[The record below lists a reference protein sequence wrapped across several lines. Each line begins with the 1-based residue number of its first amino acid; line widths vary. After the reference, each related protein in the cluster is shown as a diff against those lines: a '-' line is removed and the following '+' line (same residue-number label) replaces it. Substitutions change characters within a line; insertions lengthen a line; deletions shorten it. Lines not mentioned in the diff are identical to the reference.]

1 MNAGAARDRVALVTG
16 ASSGIGAATA
26 ECLAGA
32 GFQVVL
38 AARRRDLLAA
48 LVEKIAAAG
57 GRALAVPTDLADEKA
72 TSRLVSRT
80 LEAFG
85 RVDVLVNNAGFS
97 LAGALEQLSRDDLR
111 STFEVNLLAGLQ
123 LAGELTP
130 VMRDQGGGRIINMGS
145 LAASVPAPLAIPYAA
160 TKGALAAATDGL
172 RLELARWGIDVI
184 LVIPGFVDTPTFD
197 NARAWG
203 MRLREDPA
211 NPYRQLM
218 LDLDE
223 FALAQLEPRSRPRT
237 SGAGRPGRHRGAPAR
252 ALLRALLRAPAERRD
267 ARAARALARSHPRAG
282 LQAPPARAT
291 RVTPALRSGSAPPA
305 RPPRSARGRP
315 AAPRR
320 DRPCRASS
328 SRPDRAP
335 RAPRGRSRPARAAP
349 ASR

>member
-38 AARRRDLLAA
+38 AARRSHLLAA
-48 LVEKIAAAG
+48 LVEKIALTG
-57 GRALAVPTDLADEKA
+57 GRALAVATDLADEKA

-130 VMRDQGGGRIINMGS
+130 VMREQGGGRIINMGS
-145 LAASVPAPLAIPYAA
+145 LAANVPAPLAIPYAA

-197 NARAWG
+197 NARIWG

-223 FALAQLEPRSRPRT
+223 FALAQLERALSPADVGRVVVLAATAARPRARYFVPFSARLQ
-237 SGAGRPGRHRGAPAR
+237 SGVMR
-252 ALLRALLRAPAERRD
+252 ALPVRLRDRI
-267 ARAARALARSHPRAG
+267 LARVYK
-282 LQAPPARAT
+282 L
-291 RVTPALRSGSAPPA
+291 
-305 RPPRSARGRP
+305 PPRTLP
-315 AAPRR
+315 E
-320 DRPCRASS
+320 
-328 SRPDRAP
+328 
-335 RAPRGRSRPARAAP
+335 
-349 ASR
+349 